1 LPKKTNNGGK
11 KMKKL
16 SKSLGLIIS
25 LGVITV
31 VVFSLTLLPRYETKA
46 SVNDEHANHKH
57 TQIAE
62 FTKFAKKENARL
74 NQQQPDP
81 SVTDEIAYGL
91 ALRFISKSDVEAENK
106 ATRLYL
112 AYVMGVESTSD
123 QNILMEKGR
132 QYKLASNQIQMQ
144 AENITATYHPT
155 HSTISSTD
163 ENRLKQL
170 SKNKEKLI
178 KDSIRDLE
186 RDLSQQSWQ
195 FFKDSVLTKVKPKVK
210 TNRH

>member
-1 LPKKTNNGGK
+1 MKKTNNT
-11 KMKKL
+11 
-16 SKSLGLIIS
+16 LGLIIS
-25 LGVITV
+25 LGVVTV
-31 VVFSLTLLPRYETKA
+31 VVFSLMLLPRYATKA
-46 SVNDEHANHKH
+46 SVSDEHANHKH

-62 FTKFAKKENARL
+62 LNNFAKKENARL
-74 NQQQPDP
+74 NRQQADP

-112 AYVMGVESTSD
+112 AYAMGIESNND
-123 QNILMEKGR
+123 QNKLMEKGK

-144 AENITATYHPT
+144 SESVTAKYHPT
-155 HSTISSTD
+155 HNTISLAD
-163 ENRLKQL
+163 ENSLKQL

-178 KDSIRDLE
+178 KDTVQDLK
-186 RDLSQQSWQ
+186 RDLSQQAWQ
-195 FFKDSVLTKVKPKVK
+195 SFKVSVLTRVKSKIK